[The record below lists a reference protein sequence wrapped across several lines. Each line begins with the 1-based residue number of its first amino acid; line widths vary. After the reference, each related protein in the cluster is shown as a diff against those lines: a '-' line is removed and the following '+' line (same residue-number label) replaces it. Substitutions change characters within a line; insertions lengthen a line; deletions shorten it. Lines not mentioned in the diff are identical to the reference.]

1 MYRVTVELLIIA
13 HTCMYYFSAWTGL
26 NVLDDDSG
34 KLGEIV
40 ELFSHFTLPLK
51 VEKLIKVS
59 LPPLALLRWVP
70 VC

>member
-1 MYRVTVELLIIA
+1 MYIGCMLNMKLLIN
-13 HTCMYYFSAWTGL
+13 YVLFLSWPGL

-59 LPPLALLRWVP
+59 PPLP
-70 VC
+70 SCHT